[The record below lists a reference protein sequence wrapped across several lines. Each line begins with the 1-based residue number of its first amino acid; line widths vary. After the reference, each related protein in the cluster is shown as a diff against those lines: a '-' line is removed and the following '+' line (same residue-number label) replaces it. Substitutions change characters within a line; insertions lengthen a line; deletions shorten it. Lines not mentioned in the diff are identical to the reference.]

1 MFGNLCS
8 ANHILLELF
17 YITFHWSVTNGKGAH
32 IILLSKSGVRVGMS
46 GTEVMAVQRQSDP
59 RARREEEEMHLF
71 LPLTHPLSCAL
82 GQGYS
87 RPRTSVDS
95 FPGCVL
101 SPQHPLLPSFSV
113 LP

>member
-1 MFGNLCS
+1 MFGSLCS
-8 ANHILLELF
+8 ANHILLDLF
-17 YITFHWSVTNGKGAH
+17 CITFHWSVTDGKSAH
-32 IILLSKSGVRVGMS
+32 VTLLSKSGVRVGVS
-46 GTEVMAVQRQSDP
+46 GTEAMAVQRESDP

-71 LPLTHPLSCAL
+71 LSSAHPLSSAL
-82 GQGYS
+82 GWGYS

>member
-1 MFGNLCS
+1 MFGSLCS
-8 ANHILLELF
+8 ANHILLDLF
-17 YITFHWSVTNGKGAH
+17 YVTFHWSVTNGKGVH
-32 IILLSKSGVRVGMS
+32 VTLLSKCSVRVGMS
-46 GTEVMAVQRQSDP
+46 GTKAMAVQRESDP

-71 LPLTHPLSCAL
+71 LPSAHPLSFAL
-82 GQGYS
+82 SRGYS
-87 RPRTSVDS
+87 RSRTSVDS